1 MEINTKRDEF
11 EDFTSFVFPCDSM
24 GAINSLNNYLIQHEQ
39 IFDNSFLDFEIII
52 LIPIALEKFLLDNLK
67 IKNKLKNQSYI
78 ITISYWENWDSSVLT
93 CLARANGDIVY
104 ILDPFYPDVFQKI
117 VSIKKDFL
125 ADSDIYLFKNKYAKL
140 TLFDKFFNY
149 SFYSV
154 LRFIS
159 NLPISHLDRRE
170 MILSRRSINYILKNG
185 KKNILIIEIAY
196 RSSYPYKKL
205 MIENKNNQKVLNNKF
220 LKERRVQ
227 WSMLMRLS
235 NLPSKISSLS
245 ILILI
250 IFLLAATTNALLV
263 RFMGFD
269 LLMNKQVFVPGWTY
283 LVLLVGLTSLSLS
296 LSMYSLQQSIN
307 VIHDELNKKD
317 FEVNSYKRF

>member
-1 MEINTKRDEF
+1 MEINSKREKF
-11 EDFTSFVFPCDSM
+11 EEFTSLVFPCDSKSS
-24 GAINSLNNYLIQHEQ
+24 INSLNNYLLQHEQ
-39 IFDNSFLDFEIII
+39 IFEDAFLDLEIII
-52 LIPIALEKFLLDNLK
+52 LIPIALEKFLLDNLE
-67 IKNKLKNQSYI
+67 IKNKLKNNSFI
-78 ITISYWENWDSSVLT
+78 ITVSYWESWDSSVLT

-104 ILDPFYPDVFQKI
+104 ILDPFYPDLFKKI
-117 VSIKKDFL
+117 VSINKDFL

-140 TLFDKFFNY
+140 NLFYKFFYYCLY
-149 SFYSV
+149 SFIRS
-154 LRFIS
+154 IS
-159 NLPISHLDRRE
+159 NLPLSHLDRRE

-185 KKNILIIEIAY
+185 KKNILISEIVY

-205 MIENKNNQKVLNNKF
+205 MIENKNNHKVLNNTF

-235 NLPSKISSLS
+235 NLSSKISSLS

-250 IFLLAATTNALLV
+250 IFLAIATTNALLV

-269 LLMNKQVFVPGWTY
+269 ILMNKQVVVPGWTY

-296 LSMYSLQQSIN
+296 FSMYSLQQSIN